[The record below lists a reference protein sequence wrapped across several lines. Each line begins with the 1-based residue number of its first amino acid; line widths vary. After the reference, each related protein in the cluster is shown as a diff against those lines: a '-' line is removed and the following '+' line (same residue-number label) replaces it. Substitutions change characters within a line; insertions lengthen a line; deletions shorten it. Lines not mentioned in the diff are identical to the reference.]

1 MKLLGSETIQ
11 GSGPALSA
19 REVLETIPLIMRVIR
34 SEMRRHRMPGL
45 SVPQFRTLALLRRQA
60 GSSLSQSAEHIG
72 LTLPA
77 MSQLVD
83 GLVARGLVLRRASAA
98 DRRRVTLTLTPAG
111 RRVLAEARRHTQAAL
126 ASLLTR
132 VGPAERE
139 TVVRAMRILRGA
151 AAPDQATSVRSR
163 RVSA

>member
-1 MKLLGSETIQ
+1 MSA
-11 GSGPALSA
+11 PARSA

-34 SEMRRHRMPGL
+34 EEMRRHRMHGL
-45 SVPQFRTLALLRRQA
+45 SVPQFRTLALLHRQA
-60 GSSLSQSAEHIG
+60 GASLSEGAEHIG

-77 MSQLVD
+77 MSQLID
-83 GLVARGLVLRRASAA
+83 GLVAGGLVLRRASAA

-111 RRVLAEARRHTQAAL
+111 RRVLAGARRHTQAAL
-126 ASLLTR
+126 ASLLAR

-139 TVVRAMRILRGA
+139 TVGAAMRILRDA
-151 AAPDQATSVRSR
+151 AAPERAAPTRDR